1 MMKIAGSFPRAKRIR
16 LLMWGMMGAGSLLGL
31 SAGLLFSAA
40 EPWIGP
46 FGLIGLYAAAA
57 SAVYVAVRALDRPL
71 SRWNVDNLIKGE
83 RAEERVGQ
91 AIGYAITA
99 KDCAVAHAITDIAKV
114 GDIDHIVATPAAI
127 WVIET
132 KYKKVPSDIYPEVLR
147 RIASNTEAVRK
158 WAPAGRPVRGCLVLA
173 YEPKKFKPSAL
184 AGKEKIAVY
193 TQKTLVDFRL
203 KLREE
208 ARGQEVADEQIARDI
223 WNLGK
228 VAE

>member
-1 MMKIAGSFPRAKRIR
+1 MRKTAGSFPRGKKIR

-31 SAGLLFSAA
+31 SAGLLFSAV

-46 FGLIGLYAAAA
+46 FGLIVLYTAAA
-57 SAVYVAVRALDRPL
+57 SAVYFAVRALDRPS

-83 RAEERVGQ
+83 RAEARVGQ
-91 AIGYAITA
+91 AIEYAIA
-99 KDCAVAHAITDIAKV
+99 ARNCAVAHSVTDIAKV

-147 RIASNTEAVRK
+147 RIAANTEAVRK

-173 YEPKKFKPSAL
+173 YEPRKFKPSAL
-184 AGKEKIAVY
+184 AGQEKIAVY
-193 TQKTLVDFRL
+193 TEKTLGDFRRQ
-203 KLREE
+203 LREE
-208 ARGQEVADEQIARDI
+208 ARGEKLRDEQIATAV
-223 WNLGK
+223 WNLDQG
-228 VAE
+228 AA

>member
-31 SAGLLFSAA
+31 AAGLLFSAV

-46 FGLIGLYAAAA
+46 FGLIGLYSAAAA
-57 SAVYVAVRALDRPL
+57 AVYFAVRALDRPS

-91 AIGYAITA
+91 AIEYAITA
-99 KDCAVAHAITDIAKV
+99 KDCAVAHAVTDIAKV
-114 GDIDHIVATPAAI
+114 GDIDHIVATPEAI
-127 WVIET
+127 RVIET
-132 KYKKVPSDIYPEVLR
+132 KYKKVPPDIYPEVLG
-147 RIASNTEAVRK
+147 RIAANTAAVRK

-173 YEPKKFKPSAL
+173 CEPKKLKPSAL
-184 AGKEKIAVY
+184 AGQEEIAVY
-193 TQKTLVDFRL
+193 TRKTLVDLQRE
-203 KLREE
+203 LREE

-223 WNLGK
+223 WKLGK